1 MEKTMSLNNF
11 RLEEKLTA
19 WHVGIALGALFL
31 GTWFGPLQVLE
42 HAGIDLYSKL
52 APGIKG
58 YYQGLT
64 IHGVLNAL
72 VFTTFFITGFLT
84 FATVHSLKMKLRFP
98 WINIL
103 GLGLMTGG
111 LLMAAVPLLLND
123 ATVLYT
129 FYPPLEAS
137 ALFYIGLTLVVV
149 GSWVEGFG
157 LYFTLAA
164 WRRAHPGT
172 RTPFIAFA
180 SVLTMV
186 MWQIASLG
194 IAAEVLVL
202 LIPWSLGLV
211 KGTDPLLARTLFW
224 FTGHPIVYFWLLP
237 AYVSWYGMLPK
248 QAGGKLFSD
257 PLARLAFWLF
267 LVLSIPVGLHHQFTD
282 PGISQASKAF
292 QMLLTY
298 GVTFPSLLT
307 AFTIVAS
314 LELAGRARGGTG
326 LFRWIRKLPWED
338 PSFAAQALAIVAF
351 AFGGI
356 GGIINA
362 SYNVDLLVHN
372 TLWIVGHFHLTLAT
386 AAVLSFIGISY
397 WLIPNLSGKEL
408 WSVRTAQVQVW
419 LWIAGMLPFS
429 ASHHLLGLRFGVPR
443 RTMLGEAPYLSPE
456 WHPLLIMAALGGVLL
471 FASLVLYFVVV
482 LGTVFAS
489 HKLAQP
495 VEMPVADAVRDLQ
508 ETPQWLDTWKP
519 WLIGTIVLIV
529 VSYGPPLADLI
540 RNAHLSSAGLRVW

>member
-1 MEKTMSLNNF
+1 MAENPL

-42 HAGIDLYSKL
+42 HAGIDLYGNL
-52 APGIKG
+52 APGIRS

-64 IHGVLNAL
+64 LHGVLNAL
-72 VFTTFFITGFLT
+72 VYTTFFITGFLT
-84 FATVHSLKMKLRFP
+84 FATVHSLKTKLRFP

-103 GLGLMTGG
+103 GLGAMAAGLVMT
-111 LLMAAVPLLLND
+111 AVPLLLDD

-129 FYPPLEAS
+129 FYPPLKAS
-137 ALFYIGLTLVVV
+137 SLFYIGLTLVVV
-149 GSWVEGFG
+149 GSWIEGIG
-157 LYFTLAA
+157 LYFTLGA
-164 WRRAHPGT
+164 WRAAHPAA

-202 LIPWSLGLV
+202 LIPWSLGWV
-211 KGTDPLLARTLFW
+211 QGTDPLLARTLFW

-248 QAGGKLFSD
+248 QAGGKVFSD

-282 PGISQASKAF
+282 PGISPTWKALHTF
-292 QMLLTY
+292 LTY

-307 AFTIVAS
+307 AFTVIAS
-314 LELAGRARGGTG
+314 LELGGRAAGGTG
-326 LFRWIRKLPWED
+326 LFGWIRKLPWKD
-338 PSFAAQALAIVAF
+338 PAFAAQALAIVTF

-386 AAVLSFIGISY
+386 TVTLSFIGITY
-397 WLIPNLSGKEL
+397 WLIPRLSGNEL
-408 WSVRTAQVQVW
+408 WSVRAAQLQVW
-419 LWIAGMLPFS
+419 LWVIGMVPFS
-429 ASHHLLGLRFGVPR
+429 TAHHLLGLRYGVPR
-443 RTMLGEAPYLSPE
+443 RTTLGAAPYLSPE
-456 WHPLLIMAALGGVLL
+456 WNPMLIMAAIGGVLVW
-471 FASLVLYFVVV
+471 ASLMLYFVIV

-489 HKLAQP
+489 RKLLHP
-495 VEMPVADAVRDLQ
+495 VEMPVADALRDAQ
-508 ETPQWLDTWKP
+508 ETPQWLDAWKP
-519 WLIGTIVLIV
+519 WLIVTIVLIV
-529 VSYGPPLADLI
+529 LSYGPPLADLI
-540 RNAHLSSAGLRVW
+540 RNANFSSEGLRVW

>member
-1 MEKTMSLNNF
+1 MSENDF
-11 RLEEKLTA
+11 GLEDKLTA
-19 WHVGIALGALFL
+19 WHIGIALGALFL

-42 HAGIDLYSKL
+42 HAGIDLYGTL
-52 APGIKG
+52 APGIKS

-64 IHGVLNAL
+64 LHGVLNAL
-72 VFTTFFITGFLT
+72 VFTTFFIVGFLT
-84 FATVHSLKMKLRFP
+84 FTTIHSLQMKLRFP
-98 WINIL
+98 WLNVL
-103 GLGLMTGG
+103 GLAAMAAG
-111 LLMAAVPLLLND
+111 LLITAVPLLLNR
-123 ATVLYT
+123 ASVLYT

-137 ALFYIGLTLVVV
+137 SLFYIGLTLVVV
-149 GSWVEGFG
+149 GSWIEGFG

-164 WRRAHPGT
+164 WRHAHPGV
-172 RTPFIAFA
+172 RTPFIAFG

-248 QAGGKLFSD
+248 QAGGKIFSD

-282 PGISQASKAF
+282 PGIAPAWKAL
-292 QMLLTY
+292 QTVLTY

-307 AFTIVAS
+307 AFTVIAS
-314 LELAGRARGGTG
+314 LELGGRARGGTG
-326 LFRWIRKLPWED
+326 LFAWIAKLPWNE
-338 PSFAAQALAIVAF
+338 PSFLAQALAIVTF
-351 AFGGI
+351 AVGGI

-386 AAVLSFIGISY
+386 TVVLSFIGISY
-397 WLIPNLSGKEL
+397 WLIPKLAGKEL
-408 WSVRTAQVQVW
+408 WSARTAQLQVW
-419 LWIAGMLPFS
+419 LWIAGMVPFS
-429 ASHHLLGLRFGVPR
+429 LSHHFLGLRFGVPR
-443 RTMLGEAPYLSPE
+443 RTMLGAAPYLSAE
-456 WHPLLIMAALGGVLL
+456 WQPSLVVAALGGVLVW
-471 FASLVLYFVVV
+471 ASLVLYFVVI

-489 HKLAQP
+489 RKLAQP
-495 VEMPVADAVRDLQ
+495 IDMPVADALRDPQ
-508 ETPQWLDTWKP
+508 ETPQWLDAWRP
-519 WLIGTIVLIV
+519 WLIATIALIV
-529 VSYGPPLADLI
+529 VSYGPPLAQLI
-540 RNAHLSSAGLRVW
+540 QNASLSSAGLSVW